1 MSKPVLEDI
10 FRFSGRRNRKSYNLY
25 LIVSWFVG
33 AGGQMVGTSGEVAL
47 VLLGMLIM
55 LVVGVSQIAV
65 TTQRFRDFGWTGW
78 SVLIVPGFVVC
89 TFLAYLY
96 DVPELVWVIIFLS
109 VCYAVALMCVPGS
122 RGDNRYGPDPLR

>member
-10 FRFSGRRNRKSYNLY
+10 FSFSGRRNRKSYNLY

-33 AGGQMVGTSGEVAL
+33 AVGQMIGSSGEAVL
-47 VLLGMLIM
+47 VLLGLLIM

-78 SVLIVPGFVVC
+78 SVLIVPGLVLC
-89 TFLAYLY
+89 TVLAYRY
-96 DVPELVWVIIFLS
+96 DVPDLVWIIFFLS
-109 VCYAVALMCVPGS
+109 VCYAVALVCVPGN
-122 RGDNRYGPDPLR
+122 RGNNRYGPDPLG